1 MGNCSGIF
9 ANCTGEDNASN
20 SVRRI
25 DAAEMKRA
33 LAQNEINQDCQ
44 INYDGH
50 HPKGE
55 DANFYNHTRNNPNAM
70 IDMNHPENKDME
82 MRQGIREVKNPIHLD
97 SGAVYEGEWLN
108 NVRDGE
114 GKQEW
119 LDGSRYEG

>member
-33 LAQNEINQDCQ
+33 LAQNEIKQDCQ
-44 INYDGH
+44 INYDGGH

-82 MRQGIREVKNPIHLD
+82 MR
-97 SGAVYEGEWLN
+97 
-108 NVRDGE
+108 
-114 GKQEW
+114 
-119 LDGSRYEG
+119 

>member
-9 ANCTGEDNASN
+9 ANCTGEDNSSN

-33 LAQNEINQDCQ
+33 LAQNEVNKDVHMY
-44 INYDGH
+44 NGGEGH
-50 HPKGE
+50 HPQGE
-55 DANFYNHTRNNPNAM
+55 DANFYNQTRNNPNAM
-70 IDMNHPENKDME
+70 IDMNHPDNKDMVD
-82 MRQGIREVKNPIHLD
+82 MRQGIREVKGPIHLD

-114 GKQEW
+114 GK
-119 LDGSRYEG
+119 